1 MTRKEKRKLE
11 KIGVFFFWIYFI
23 LIIIQQTFPFH
34 YFFVMFSKMS
44 LLLLL
49 LLLCVVSIGVL
60 CECSLVNFVFLIF
73 NSFLRI
79 VLDFPPLH
87 AYSLHCSDFFFFR
100 VTSTLSD
107 LFLFPSGFSSSSSS
121 SSSPGLNIIIITNKK
136 IIIFL
141 VSFLFYLH
149 TFSIISYH
157 IASSSFSL
165 FLFHCYMFLFYSG
178 PFFCSL
184 LCIILSVLAANAFI

>member
-1 MTRKEKRKLE
+1 
-11 KIGVFFFWIYFI
+11 VFSFYWIYFI

-79 VLDFPPLH
+79 LLDFPPPTTPPH
-87 AYSLHCSDFFFFR
+87 AIIHFIAQTSFSFALLSHSLICFC
-100 VTSTLSD
+100 
-107 LFLFPSGFSSSSSS
+107 FLRDFSSSSS
-121 SSSPGLNIIIITNKK
+121 PVLNIIIITNKK
-136 IIIFL
+136 IIIFF

-165 FLFHCYMFLFYSG
+165 FLFHCYMFLFYFG
-178 PFFCSL
+178 PFFVLCYALSCQFSL
-184 LCIILSVLAANAFI
+184 LMHSY